1 MSPPHQSDLREEDF
15 INALAEFD
23 SYVDVSVEELMQ
35 IQQRARK
42 HSRLRQIEQT
52 RIHDIMTRELATVR
66 PDTLLREAAA
76 RLLEL
81 RISGLP
87 VVDEAYRPI
96 GIVTEADFLC
106 ALGIPCHHP
115 AHSLWQTIDT
125 MFRHPAHIGAIPET
139 VADIMVKQLITI
151 EDHQTLHEGIAQMK
165 KHHIKRLV
173 VVNTEGKLCGMVT
186 RSNLVSVLLQQIF

>member
-1 MSPPHQSDLREEDF
+1 MSSLHQSDLQEEDF
-15 INALAEFD
+15 INAREEFD
-23 SYVDVSVEELMQ
+23 SYIDVSVEELME

-42 HSRLRQIEQT
+42 HAGMHQIEQT
-52 RIHDIMTRELATVR
+52 RIHDIMSRELATVR

-87 VVDEAYRPI
+87 VVDDDTKPI
-96 GIVTEADFLC
+96 GIITEADFLR

-115 AHSLWQTIDT
+115 AYSLWQTIDT
-125 MFRHPAHIGAIPET
+125 IFHHAAHPGTMPET
-139 VADIMVKQLITI
+139 VADIMVKQVISIEKQQSLHDAIT
-151 EDHQTLHEGIAQMK
+151 LMK

-173 VVNTEGKLCGMVT
+173 VTDVEGKLCGMVT
-186 RSNLVSVLLQQIF
+186 RSNLISVLLQQIL